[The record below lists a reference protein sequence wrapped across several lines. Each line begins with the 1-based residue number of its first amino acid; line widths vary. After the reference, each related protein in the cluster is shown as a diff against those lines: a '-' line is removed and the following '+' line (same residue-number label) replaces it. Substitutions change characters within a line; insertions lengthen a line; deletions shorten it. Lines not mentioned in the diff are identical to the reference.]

1 MLIIIIKHLL
11 KRDELETSP
20 LAKEAVN
27 TWEVIVEDTW
37 EIVGFMKSYP
47 QCLFSSLPD
56 ETKKRLTDNFYHGND
71 YFSVKI

>member
-27 TWEVIVEDTW
+27 TWEVIVEDT
-37 EIVGFMKSYP
+37 
-47 QCLFSSLPD
+47 
-56 ETKKRLTDNFYHGND
+56 
-71 YFSVKI
+71 